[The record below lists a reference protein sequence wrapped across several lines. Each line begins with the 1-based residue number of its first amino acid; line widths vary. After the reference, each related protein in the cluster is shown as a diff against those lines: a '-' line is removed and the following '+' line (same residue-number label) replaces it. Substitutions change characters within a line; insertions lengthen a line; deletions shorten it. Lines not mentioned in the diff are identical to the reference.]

1 MAHNLFSK
9 FPLGRSHIHFAH
21 SFHLISP
28 LFQRYCT
35 SYLFFYVLQYFFD
48 LFFQLLPVASK
59 GKKSNIIISKCWGQ
73 FICIIIINMVEKYVW
88 LIIHDNSSGRLE
100 IETQGSFFFQRE
112 PFQSINFVIKT
123 VAIVRLL
130 FQSDFQYCCN
140 SQMYVSVPLKIL
152 SSISHTTHVYPPT

>member
-1 MAHNLFSK
+1 MIMAHNLFSK

-100 IETQGSFFFQRE
+100 IETQGSFFPE
-112 PFQSINFVIKT
+112 GTLSINQ
-123 VAIVRLL
+123 LCH
-130 FQSDFQYCCN
+130 QNSSN
-140 SQMYVSVPLKIL
+140 SQTPFSIWFSIL
-152 SSISHTTHVYPPT
+152 LQ